1 MARRHKLLTTNLTR
15 FEFMDFKIIDAHSH
29 LWLHQDTSWNG
40 MKIKTTENGR
50 SFFLTEEVQMLP
62 PFIIDGR
69 NTAEIFLANMDYAQ
83 VAGAVVVQELIDGIQ
98 NDYLE
103 EVKRKYPERFFVFGM
118 FDFFNGSPVRQV
130 EELYG
135 RGFRGIAIPGHRLI
149 LNDRRVYLNS
159 PEMMEMFKLMERKG
173 MILSICLVENHQQM
187 DEIKEV
193 IAECPEL
200 KIAIGHFGM
209 VTQPGWEEQI
219 MLAGNK
225 NVYVESGGIT
235 WLFNSEFYPYPSAV
249 RAIREAIDMVGAEKL
264 MWGSDY
270 PRTITAITY
279 KMSYDF
285 ILKTDVLTDKE
296 KALFLGENAVDFY
309 GFGNL
314 EIPRRLKNMS
324 E

>member
-1 MARRHKLLTTNLTR
+1 
-15 FEFMDFKIIDAHSH
+15 MDFKIIDAHSH

-118 FDFFNGSPVRQV
+118 FDFFNGGPVRQV

-159 PEMMEMFKLMERKG
+159 SEMMEMFKLMERKG
-173 MILSICLVENHQQM
+173 MILSICLAENHQQM

-193 IAECPEL
+193 IAECPDL

-219 MLAGNK
+219 MLARNK

>member
-1 MARRHKLLTTNLTR
+1 
-15 FEFMDFKIIDAHSH
+15 MDFKIIDAHSH

-118 FDFFNGSPVRQV
+118 FDFFNGGPVRQV

-159 PEMMEMFKLMERKG
+159 SEMMEMFKLMERKG
-173 MILSICLVENHQQM
+173 MILSICLAENHQQM

-193 IAECPEL
+193 IAECPDL